1 MPSRQVIAGDLR
13 FGALEQLAG
22 EPVSRRGHGA
32 VERLA
37 RIGTGRTAL
46 RNGNPH
52 PARHL
57 AYGGGVIP
65 AELLHEESEKVPPPV
80 AHEKV
85 ENAPARGD
93 GEGAGGAPP
102 KRTRGTGNWA
112 RARVL

>member
-46 RNGNPH
+46 RNGDPH

-57 AYGGGVIP
+57 AYGGGVIH
-65 AELLHEESEKVPPPV
+65 AGVLYEESEDVPTPV
-80 AHEKV
+80 AHGTIEQ
-85 ENAPARGD
+85 PLSRG
-93 GEGAGGAPP
+93 GGGSSGRCP
-102 KRTRGTGNWA
+102 R
-112 RARVL
+112 